1 MDERTWDDARVQW
14 LTDKAYKSSLS
25 KDREIFA
32 WFDQHLRGVGLTHI
46 DRSVLQ
52 GLAQRKAAETSPST
66 ANRHLALVRAIL
78 RRARDVWEW
87 IPKCPQVPAFPPAPH
102 RVRWLTHEE
111 AADLLA
117 RLPSHQ
123 SAMARFALATGLRQ
137 RNVCRLRWCEV
148 DLQSQ
153 CLRLEAHK
161 TKNRKPLV
169 VPINAAARAVLDAQ
183 AGCHPEFVFAYHGK
197 PVWQVNTG
205 TWKKALRAAGIENFR
220 WHDLRHTWASW
231 HAQAGTPFHVLQE
244 LGGWSSYEMVR
255 RYAHLSMAHLAPHA
269 ERIGPI

>member
-1 MDERTWDDARVQW
+1 MGERTWDDARLQW
-14 LTDKAYKSSLS
+14 LTDKAYKSSLD
-25 KDREIFA
+25 KDRDIFS
-32 WFDQHLRGVGLTHI
+32 WFDRHLRGVLLADI
-46 DRSVLQ
+46 SRPVLQ
-52 GLAQRKAAETSPST
+52 DLAQRKAAETSPST
-66 ANRHLALVRAIL
+66 ANRHLALIRAVL

-87 IPKCPQVPAFPPAPH
+87 IPKCPKVPTFPPTPH

-111 AADLLA
+111 AADLLTC
-117 RLPSHQ
+117 LPPHQ
-123 SAMARFALATGLRQ
+123 AAMARFALATGLRQ

-148 DLQSQ
+148 DRESQ
-153 CLRLEAHK
+153 VLRLEARK
-161 TKNRKPLV
+161 IKNRRPLV
-169 VPINAAARAVLDAQ
+169 VPLNTAAKAVLDAQ
-183 AGCHPEFVFAYHGK
+183 AGIHPEFVFAYHGK

-255 RYAHLSMAHLAPHA
+255 RYAHLSTAHLAPHA
-269 ERIGPI
+269 ERIGLI